1 MGLRWPNLKSF
12 DMKLSK
18 FNSVLSI
25 EGRHTLIYNS
35 FTSKFV
41 VIRNRLLDF
50 GETSLDSI
58 LLETPDLY
66 KQLCEAGIII
76 DDKTD
81 EMSSLEKCI
90 EEADNNENEFIMHIN
105 PTLDC
110 NFNCWYCYENHL
122 SGSKMDNDV
131 IEATKKLIASILRK
145 PEIEFFELG
154 FFGGEPLYHF
164 KSVAKNII
172 ERTGNLCKELGKKL
186 HIHFTSNGALVTP
199 EMVEFLSQY
208 NCGFQITLDGGKAKH
223 DKTRYSKNSVGSYD
237 VIVKNILLLAS
248 ANIDVIVRVNYTSEN
263 IDSVTSIFD
272 SFKDVPE
279 ECKTH
284 IKFDFQRVWQDR
296 PNEEDETEL
305 KITEIRR
312 RFMHDNFVV
321 LANYI
326 PHDVRDSCYG
336 DKINHILINYN
347 GDVYGCTA
355 RDFNKDNRIGFLD
368 ESGVIQFDEEKVHKR
383 NNSKYSKPVCKECRI
398 APLCGGGCKQ
408 RASESKTE
416 ACTMGY
422 SEDDMDNIVL
432 KIFEHSF
439 L

>member
-1 MGLRWPNLKSF
+1 
-12 DMKLSK
+12 MKLSV
-18 FNSVLSI
+18 FNTVIPI
-25 EGRHTLIYNS
+25 EDKHTLLFNA
-35 FTSKFV
+35 FTNKFV
-41 VIRNRLLDF
+41 VVRNRLLDV
-50 GETSLDSI
+50 ENTSLEI
-58 LLETPDLY
+58 LQAETPYLY
-66 KQLCEAGIII
+66 NQLCEAGAILE
-76 DDKTD
+76 DSED
-81 EMSSLEKCI
+81 EIRSLKERI
-90 EEADNNENEFIMHIN
+90 EIADNNINEFRLHIN

-110 NFNCWYCYENHL
+110 NFNCWYCYENHVT
-122 SGSKMDNDV
+122 GSKMNT
-131 IEATKKLIASILRK
+131 EALEAAKKFIKSILVK
-145 PEIEFFELG
+145 PEIAFFELG
-154 FFGGEPLYHF
+154 FFRGEPLYHF

-172 ERTGNLCKELGKKL
+172 EHTGNLCKELGKKL
-186 HIHFTSNGALVTP
+186 HVHFTSNGALVTP

-237 VIVKNILLLAS
+237 IIVKNILLLAS

-279 ECKTH
+279 ECKTR

-312 RFMHDNFVV
+312 RFRHENFIV

-383 NNSKYSKPVCKECRI
+383 NTSKYSKPVCKECRI